1 MVGKRLL
8 TFLVFGEKSILKNDQ
23 NLSNLPIERKI
34 PWINNK
40 GFSRRFELNPR

>member
-23 NLSNLPIERKI
+23 NLSNLPIESKLHGLMI
-34 PWINNK
+34 K
-40 GFSRRFELNPR
+40 RFHVDLN